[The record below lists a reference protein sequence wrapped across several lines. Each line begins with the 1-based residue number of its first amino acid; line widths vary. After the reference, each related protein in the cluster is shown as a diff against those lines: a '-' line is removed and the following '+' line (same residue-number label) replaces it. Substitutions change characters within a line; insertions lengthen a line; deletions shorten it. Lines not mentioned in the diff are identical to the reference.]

1 MWNSNGTYG
10 MTKTE
15 VTASCPMMGSER
27 KPLVKQHRCMDGE
40 RKIPI
45 MRRIGTITS
54 LMAGVYAVLC
64 TAGATA
70 AENGVFVRLKLLHPQ
85 SEKYFVRLGGHIHI
99 SPWYLRRA
107 VIPYGADGEAAKRL
121 ATGEWT
127 GWFDLK
133 AHAGELLHGRLNRAG
148 GVAEFPNITAEFV
161 TEGKHP
167 RRVAVIELATA
178 PVPERVVKRFEESF
192 TGSRT
197 TFLVS
202 PDLAKDADSLESL
215 SQMEQRHLEWARG
228 ATGGIR
234 VSPKNHIIQTS
245 FYGPTV
251 PGAEVLWLLGFNVVG
266 NQTNEIHEKFPELRL
281 PGQTHDV
288 DFGPGATRESIDA
301 LMKKHAQRFQGMAAE
316 RVPFNFADEV
326 CCRPRI
332 GDDPKAIEHFH
343 GWLGERNI
351 AAKALGVSSISDIV
365 PIETPEA
372 LRQREQTEGSAA
384 RRVFYYTSRFRQQA
398 GTERIRWHTETF
410 HKYFPSNWVTSTL
423 VADHPYFGGT
433 GLGMGMTPNTTWG
446 GAPLALDWFDLARSK
461 AVDLIGIEDWMGLQY
476 MYGPNYTW
484 EGFQLMGF
492 QASIFRSGSC
502 GTLPIIA
509 WITPSDETNLRLK
522 CASAL
527 CQGAKHFFYWTY
539 GPTAF
544 GTENYWSDLHGE
556 YDGIAKIV
564 RQLAA
569 AEHILAPGKVRKTR
583 VALLYSISSD
593 LWQPFGYIH
602 MLERRATYLSLVHQQ
617 YLVDMLT
624 EEDVAAGRLRDYD
637 VLYVTDP
644 CISAA
649 AVAAIEG
656 WVHSGGYLYGSCAAG
671 SRNEFNEPVP
681 GLARAFGI
689 SPEVKTE
696 IQAGEYR
703 VRGEL
708 NSMEYIDLVR
718 VNETDTIGPATQFGV
733 VGTKVYFAPTSAK
746 VVGTFGDGTLPAV
759 AIGTFGRGRS
769 AYFAACPGVSYLK
782 AAKFVPDK
790 LKEKYPATERHL
802 INSSARARGAARLV
816 ELSHP
821 VVEAGVYD
829 AQKGTALV
837 LANFTYEPIT
847 DLTVRLPVGRMVKCV
862 RSVENGA
869 LKFSV
874 EDTPEVLRKAGFGYI
889 AAFETKLGLNDIILL
904 E

>member
-1 MWNSNGTYG
+1 
-10 MTKTE
+10 
-15 VTASCPMMGSER
+15 MM
-27 KPLVKQHRCMDGE
+27 KQHSSIDGQ
-40 RKIPI
+40 RKIRI
-45 MRRIGTITS
+45 MRRINTIAS

-64 TAGATA
+64 TAAATA
-70 AENGVFVRLKLLHPQ
+70 DENGVFVRLKLLHPQ
-85 SEKYFVRLGGHIHI
+85 NEKYFVQLGGHIHI
-99 SPWYLRRA
+99 NPWYLKRA
-107 VIPYGADGEAAKRL
+107 VIPLGADREPAKRL

-133 AHAGELLHGRLNRAG
+133 AHAGKLLHGRLNRAG
-148 GVAEFPNITAEFV
+148 GVAEFPNITADFV

-167 RRVAVIELATA
+167 SRGVVIELATG
-178 PVPERVVKRFEESF
+178 PGPEKVAKRFEESF

-197 TFLVS
+197 SFLVS

-215 SQMEQRHLEWARG
+215 SQMERRHLEWARE
-228 ATGGIR
+228 ASGGIR

-251 PGAEVLWLLGFNVVG
+251 QGAEVLWLLGFNIVG

-281 PGQTHDV
+281 PGHTHDV

-301 LMKKHAQRFQGMAAE
+301 LMKQHARRFQGTTAE
-316 RVPFNFADEV
+316 SAPFNFADEV

-332 GDDPKAIEHFH
+332 GDDPKAIQHFRA
-343 GWLGERNI
+343 WLAEREI
-351 AAKALGVSSISDIV
+351 AAEALGVSSISNVV

-372 LRQREQTEGSAA
+372 LRQREQTDGPAA

-398 GTERIRWHTETF
+398 GTERIRWHTESF
-410 HKYFPSNWVTSTL
+410 HTYFPPNWMTSTL

-433 GLGMGMTPNTTWG
+433 GLGMGMAPNTAWG
-446 GAPLALDWFDLARSK
+446 GAPLALDWFDLAHKK

-502 GTLPIIA
+502 GTLPIMA

-527 CQGAKHFFYWTY
+527 CQGAKHFYYWTY

-544 GTENYWSDLHGE
+544 GTENYWSDLRGE

-602 MLERRATYLSLVHQQ
+602 MLERRATYLSLVHQH

-624 EEDVAAGRLRDYD
+624 EQDVAAGRLKDYD

-644 CISAA
+644 CITATAA
-649 AVAAIEG
+649 AAIEG
-656 WVHSGGYLYGSCAAG
+656 WVRSGGYLYGSCAAG

-681 GLARAFGI
+681 GLAPAFGI
-689 SPEVKTE
+689 CPEVKTE

-703 VRGEL
+703 VRGAL
-708 NSMEYIDLVR
+708 NSMQYMDVVR
-718 VNETDTIGPATQFGV
+718 VKETDMMGPAIQFGV
-733 VGTKVYFAPTSAK
+733 VGVKVYFAPSSAK
-746 VVGTFGDGTLPAV
+746 VVGAFGDGTLPAV
-759 AIGTFGRGRS
+759 AMATFGRGRS
-769 AYFAACPGVSYLK
+769 VYLAACPGVSYLK
-782 AAKFVPDK
+782 AAKFVPDG
-790 LKEKYPATERHL
+790 LKEKYPATERQL
-802 INSSARARGAARLV
+802 ISALARARGAARLV

-837 LANFTYEPIT
+837 LANFTYKPIA
-847 DLTVRLPVGRMVKCV
+847 DLTVRLPLVRMVKSI

-874 EDTPEVLRKAGFGYI
+874 EHAPEVLREAGFGSV
-889 AAFETKLGLNDIILL
+889 AVFTTKLGLNDIILL